1 MIWAAIV
8 VCIVDRQWTRAA
20 VWSGVGA
27 LLALVGLMHSYT
39 LTGRDTVINLPL
51 MDWLNARRTPGRSF
65 FPAGGTAVGYL
76 LAALLFLGV
85 KYFTVPRASE
95 DELA

>member
-8 VCIVDRQWTRAA
+8 VCIVDRRWTRAA

-27 LLALVGLMHSYT
+27 LLALAGLMHSYT

-51 MDWLNARRTPGRSF
+51 MDWLNGRWSPGRSF
-65 FPAGGTAVGYL
+65 FPAGGTALGYG
-76 LAALLFLGV
+76 LAALLFLST
-85 KYFTVPRASE
+85 KHLTVPRAAE
-95 DELA
+95 DDLA